1 MSPVPSALR
10 ILTAV
15 AVLVAFPLAL
25 VGHAADTEDFSINRL
40 KVILKRNPSNQVI
53 AAHLYIRG
61 GVLNV
66 TKATQG
72 MHPLLFESATKGTA
86 KYSKEVLNADL
97 ARMGTE
103 IDVQAN
109 RDFTVLSLRC
119 ISRHFARSWEI
130 FADAVMNPLLEPK
143 EVELV
148 RERLL
153 SQIRQRQDD
162 PDQHLRELADEQ
174 FFSDHPYRLDPVGK
188 EEAVRALTVQE
199 MRKHLKEILV
209 TSKLLLVVVGDVE
222 RADLQKKV
230 EGTLGTLPAGNYTA
244 QFPPM
249 VRHGKP
255 DLLTQPERMPTNYII
270 GSFVAPSIRDPDYYA
285 MSMGISL
292 LQQRVFEEVR
302 TKRNLSYAPAVFE
315 RGLLA
320 NAGSLYVTAV
330 DPAATLPVMLGE
342 VERLQRELVSA
353 KELRDKITTFLTR
366 YYLQNETNAAQAS
379 FLARY
384 ELAGLGWK
392 ASEDFVQRMKSV
404 TPEQVRAAAQ
414 KYIHDIQFVVIG
426 DPAKVDRA
434 LFTSK

>member
-1 MSPVPSALR
+1 
-10 ILTAV
+10 
-15 AVLVAFPLAL
+15 
-25 VGHAADTEDFSINRL
+25 
-40 KVILKRNPSNQVI
+40 
-53 AAHLYIRG
+53 
-61 GVLNV
+61 
-66 TKATQG
+66 
-72 MHPLLFESATKGTA
+72 
-86 KYSKEVLNADL
+86 
-97 ARMGTE
+97 
-103 IDVQAN
+103 
-109 RDFTVLSLRC
+109 
-119 ISRHFARSWEI
+119 
-130 FADAVMNPLLEPK
+130 
-143 EVELV
+143 
-148 RERLL
+148 
-153 SQIRQRQDD
+153 
-162 PDQHLRELADEQ
+162 
-174 FFSDHPYRLDPVGK
+174 
-188 EEAVRALTVQE
+188 
-199 MRKHLKEILV
+199 
-209 TSKLLLVVVGDVE
+209 
-222 RADLQKKV
+222 
-230 EGTLGTLPAGNYTA
+230 
-244 QFPPM
+244 
-249 VRHGKP
+249 
-255 DLLTQPERMPTNYII
+255 MPTNYII